1 MTIIR
6 INNAKFYA
14 YHGVLEYEKEYG
26 NQFEVDIEMQCN
38 TDEHMSREDDI
49 RSTVNYLEVY
59 NLVKELFLKEK
70 FNLIET
76 INNRIGNAI
85 LNHYGMISAVEVS
98 IRKPN
103 APLGIIDSVEI
114 IKEYHR

>member
-1 MTIIR
+1 MTTIR

-26 NQFEVDIEMQCN
+26 NEFEVDIEMRCDISSLGD
-38 TDEHMSREDDI
+38 TDDLTK
-49 RSTVNYLEVY
+49 TVDYLSVY
-59 NLVKELFLKEK
+59 NVVKKIFTQKK
-70 FNLIET
+70 YNLIESVNQY
-76 INNRIGNAI
+76 ICREIIDNFPHVNSVKVR
-85 LNHYGMISAVEVS
+85 

-114 IKEYHR
+114 ENTLERN